1 MYYEEIFIINKITW
15 GKENIWFGIKFLV
28 GLNTWSILI

>member
-15 GKENIWFGIKFLV
+15 ENIWFGIKFLV